1 MKVCTFFT
9 HQGRGHDD
17 PVYNLGFEKY
27 ENQCGDFY
35 LMLGNVYDAINS
47 GKYDDKKKI
56 VLSLEEP
63 NFCTPGHHVDTFN
76 KVDKVLTICPYTAS
90 TINNRQFVFFPFN
103 QDYIPDEH
111 EKQYDVIY
119 SGSIQS
125 PAVSEMINCMLPHN
139 YVFINFDGDS
149 RANHPKVS
157 YKEKLNL
164 YAKTKITVCHN
175 LLWPSYGNVPRY
187 KAFLNADKNLAFQ
200 HLDKGV
206 MPQIKS
212 RVFEAAFSK
221 SLILCGYDYWNTIE
235 YFFKPDEDF
244 IYYTSMADLQE
255 KLNEISNNYHK
266 YTHIVE
272 NAYKKS
278 INNYTTEKFVERY
291 LK

>member
-1 MKVCTFFT
+1 
-9 HQGRGHDD
+9 
-17 PVYNLGFEKY
+17 
-27 ENQCGDFY
+27 
-35 LMLGNVYDAINS
+35 
-47 GKYDDKKKI
+47 
-56 VLSLEEP
+56 
-63 NFCTPGHHVDTFN
+63 
-76 KVDKVLTICPYTAS
+76 
-90 TINNRQFVFFPFN
+90 
-103 QDYIPDEH
+103 
-111 EKQYDVIY
+111 
-119 SGSIQS
+119 
-125 PAVSEMINCMLPHN
+125 
-139 YVFINFDGDS
+139 
-149 RANHPKVS
+149 
-157 YKEKLNL
+157 
-164 YAKTKITVCHN
+164 
-175 LLWPSYGNVPRY
+175 
-187 KAFLNADKNLAFQ
+187 
-200 HLDKGV
+200 